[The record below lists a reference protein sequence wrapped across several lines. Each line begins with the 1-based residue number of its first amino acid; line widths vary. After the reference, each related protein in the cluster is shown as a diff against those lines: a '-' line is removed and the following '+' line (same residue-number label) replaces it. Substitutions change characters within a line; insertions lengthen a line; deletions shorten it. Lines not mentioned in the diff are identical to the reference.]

1 MVVRVVNNREEEMN
15 TKMKQKEN
23 PKLINR
29 RTSGQERKQRTDL
42 FFINKALQ
50 KNAVF
55 EMTQIICSRKD

>member
-50 KNAVF
+50 KTAVF